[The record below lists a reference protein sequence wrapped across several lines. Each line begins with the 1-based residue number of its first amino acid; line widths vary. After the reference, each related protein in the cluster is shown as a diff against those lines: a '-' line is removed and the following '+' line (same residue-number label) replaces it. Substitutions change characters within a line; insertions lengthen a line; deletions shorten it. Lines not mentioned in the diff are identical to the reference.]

1 MSAISCWTRNR
12 LLSVWTSLRRFES
25 EVLVISLRGSCWAM
39 DLPRP
44 KNSLERKITI
54 KLIAETG
61 GGRTSGRNN
70 GPVPWAG
77 ELRMPGRAGG
87 GEWRTVVTSW
97 ADCVPPPTETIQS
110 YFASPVSSMMEME
123 VRQSMNDKYEILDIV
138 PFISHLSKY
147 KLYQSFNWILQIEYS
162 QLYSYFWNTLDYRYL
177 GYVTCLS
184 CLGFVLY
191 NEPPVSRQQPTSSA
205 GLMVAA

>member
-110 YFASPVSSMMEME
+110 YFTSQVEGVQSLNEWWMFSSLSLLLF
-123 VRQSMNDKYEILDIV
+123 QSNFDDRKKTVLIELLEIR
-138 PFISHLSKY
+138 
-147 KLYQSFNWILQIEYS
+147 SFTNVWCVFLEHPS
-162 QLYSYFWNTLDYRYL
+162 DT
-177 GYVTCLS
+177 YVTLHACHVW
-184 CLGFVLY
+184 VLCCII
-191 NEPPVSRQQPTSSA
+191 
-205 GLMVAA
+205 